1 MIYMKTTNNDGFV
14 FASTINAETGG
25 NSTKAEHD
33 VIVGMYENA
42 ADGYGVKEVDGEFVY
57 AEYPE
62 TDEIDDSY
70 ALEILLGGAE

>member
-42 ADGYGVKEVDGEFVY
+42 ADGYGVKEEGGEFVY
-57 AEYPE
+57 AAYHAN
-62 TDEIDDSY
+62 DNIDDSE